1 MLTDSYKHQGM
12 RRKLIDVLHRE
23 GIEDERILTAMQRV
37 PRHFFFEKA
46 FVEKAY
52 ENIAFPIGEDQT
64 ISQPYTV
71 AYQTQLL
78 QIKPG
83 DVVLEI
89 GTGSGYQAA
98 ILATLGAKVVTIER
112 NRKLHEHAKKLLVEM
127 GYNNIIHLFGDG
139 YEGSPNLAPFNG
151 ILVTAAAPYVPP
163 ALLDQLAIG
172 GRLIVPVGNEQHQQM
187 WCIEKLGSQNY
198 ETTKGEWFKFVP
210 LLKGKVF

>member
-1 MLTDSYKHQGM
+1 MLTDLYKHQGM
-12 RRKLIDVLHRE
+12 RRKLINALRRE
-23 GIEDERILTAMQRV
+23 GIEDERILTAMLQV

-52 ENIAFPIGEDQT
+52 ENIAFPIGENQT

-71 AYQTQLL
+71 AYQTQML
-78 QIKPG
+78 QVKPG

-98 ILATLGAKVVTIER
+98 ILAALGAKVVTIER
-112 NRKLHEHAKKLLVEM
+112 NRKLHEHAKQLLVEM

-151 ILVTAAAPYVPP
+151 ILITAAAPYVPP
-163 ALLDQLAIG
+163 ALLNQLAIG
-172 GRLIVPVGNEQHQQM
+172 GRLVAPVGNEQHQQM
-187 WCIEKLGSQNY
+187 WCIEKLDNQNY
-198 ETTKGEWFKFVP
+198 NTTKGEWFKFVP